1 MESLFLLIYFVQ
13 LYFQA
18 LQENSYLPSGIMSS
32 AALALSKRWIE
43 IFSSFRQLPHQELTS
58 PHLVSL
64 SLLKRFHSYLLLI
77 FGKVEEYNDIC

>member
-13 LYFQA
+13 LYLQA

-43 IFSSFRQLPHQELTS
+43 SF
-58 PHLVSL
+58 HLFVNC
-64 SLLKRFHSYLLLI
+64 LI
-77 FGKVEEYNDIC
+77 KS